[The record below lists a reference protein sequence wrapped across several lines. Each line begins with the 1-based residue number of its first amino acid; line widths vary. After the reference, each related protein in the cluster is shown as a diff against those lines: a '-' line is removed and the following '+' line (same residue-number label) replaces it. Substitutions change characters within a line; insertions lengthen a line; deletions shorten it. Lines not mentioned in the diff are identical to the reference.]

1 MEGKAMEAVLI
12 SRCSL
17 THSLMFV
24 SCHCVPPLCQNDGS
38 SLACCINAATLALLE
53 GGVAMKEMVAACS
66 VAYMDNTVVLVR
78 LLRHMT

>member
-1 MEGKAMEAVLI
+1 
-12 SRCSL
+12 
-17 THSLMFV
+17 
-24 SCHCVPPLCQNDGS
+24 
-38 SLACCINAATLALLE
+38 LACCINAATLALLE